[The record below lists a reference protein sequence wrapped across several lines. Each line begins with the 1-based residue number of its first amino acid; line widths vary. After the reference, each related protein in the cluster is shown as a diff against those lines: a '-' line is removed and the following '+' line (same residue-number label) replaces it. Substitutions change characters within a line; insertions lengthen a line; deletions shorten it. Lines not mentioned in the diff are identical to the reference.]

1 VITTPPEALLAGAA
15 ALMFERRIGC
25 LPVVSRGELIGI
37 ITDRD
42 VLKGLA
48 ATLPAIRGSDPDSY
62 FW

>member
-15 ALMFERRIGC
+15 ALMHERRIGC
-25 LPVVSRGELIGI
+25 LPVVTPGQLIRI

-48 ATLPAIRGSDPDSY
+48 ATLPAIRGADPDSY

>member
-15 ALMFERRIGC
+15 ALMHERRIGC
-25 LPVVSRGELIGI
+25 LPVVTPGQLIRI

-48 ATLPAIRGSDPDSY
+48 ATLPAIRGADPASY

>member
-1 VITTPPEALLAGAA
+1 
-15 ALMFERRIGC
+15 MHERRIGC
-25 LPVVSRGELIGI
+25 LPVVTPGQLIRI

-48 ATLPAIRGSDPDSY
+48 ATLPAIRGADPASY